1 MFRAAILLALIS
13 STAVASPVD
22 QWLGP
27 PPQSAVPSHD
37 WTSISRESFFEIP
50 VSKLATAEAW
60 LAKNEVVD
68 QADAS
73 YFGHAEFRCALP
85 SKLYL
90 VRALYGN
97 GGTGGFELKW
107 AGSALIVLHE
117 SLGKAAVPSKS
128 ALMACLPKRPVAVYA
143 VVGGAL

>member
-1 MFRAAILLALIS
+1 
-13 STAVASPVD
+13 
-22 QWLGP
+22 
-27 PPQSAVPSHD
+27 
-37 WTSISRESFFEIP
+37 
-50 VSKLATAEAW
+50 LATAEAW
-60 LAKNEVVD
+60 LFKNEVLD

-73 YFGHAEFRCALP
+73 YFGHAEFICALP

-117 SLGKAAVPSKS
+117 SLGRPVVAKS
-128 ALMACLPKRPVAVYA
+128 ALMACLPKRPIAVYA
-143 VVGGAL
+143 VVAGAL